1 MQLTDRVKERIK
13 ESFLDETRIRLSG
26 DLKDLL
32 RDNDRREAWVKDRHS
47 DRARVHTAIRAIRR
61 LKDKLPR

>member
-13 ESFLDETRIRLSG
+13 ESLFDETGIRLSG

-32 RDNDRREAWVKDRHS
+32 RDNDRREAWVKDRHR
-47 DRARVHTAIRAIRR
+47 DWARVHTAIRAIRR
-61 LKDKLPR
+61 LQDELPR